1 MKVILLKDVKGQG
14 AKGEVKNVSDGY
26 AQNFLIKRGLAKEAT
41 DSAMSDLKA
50 QQRAEAKVAAEE
62 RAEAGQ
68 LKAKIEDE
76 KTVVE
81 VKAKGGSDGRLF
93 GSIPSKQIAKALEQ
107 QYGIKVDKRKIDLD
121 EPIRAFGYRSVPVKV
136 HPEVDA
142 EIRVHVVEE

>member
-14 AKGEVKNVSDGY
+14 KQGDVKNVSDGY
-26 AQNFLIKRGLAKEAT
+26 AQNYLIKRGLAKEAT
-41 DSAMSDLKA
+41 NSAVRNLKA

-62 RAEAGQ
+62 RAEADK
-68 LKAKIEDE
+68 LKTKIESED
-76 KTVVE
+76 TVVE

-93 GSIPSKQIAKALEQ
+93 GSIPSKQIAQALEK

-121 EPIRAFGYRSVPVKV
+121 EPIRAFGFRSIPVKL
-136 HPEVDA
+136 HPEVEA